1 MSGHF
6 SSRLNTV
13 AQGWLQTFL
22 GSNKRS
28 PRDIGLLPR
37 LHWSGKRHQ
46 NWSKKLR
53 LGPRTSKCGSS
64 HIWFGRL
71 VWERPSERD
80 GCLKGLG
87 SPADP
92 GRPLTALQSFALIDP
107 PGFGGPQGRSQGRDG
122 KKPPGSGLVLYN
134 ATLIRASVGGPQ
146 QGAVDGGSR
155 PALPGLHDVLC
166 RSAWQLSSPQLR
178 I

>member
-1 MSGHF
+1 MLAFSEAVGHF

-22 GSNKRS
+22 GSNKQS

-37 LHWSGKRHQ
+37 LHGTATLSMGCAC
-46 NWSKKLR
+46 SDTITI
-53 LGPRTSKCGSS
+53 LGPE
-64 HIWFGRL
+64 L
-71 VWERPSERD
+71 VWE
-80 GCLKGLG
+80 
-87 SPADP
+87 
-92 GRPLTALQSFALIDP
+92 TAPELVQKAP

-122 KKPPGSGLVLYN
+122 KKPPGSGFVLYD

-146 QGAVDGGSR
+146 QGAM
-155 PALPGLHDVLC
+155 HDALC